1 MPFESIT
8 GSEYGRTVYIS
19 LVGEVGKMYRVGE
32 GGEEG
37 GATKSGTSY
46 RIHTEGGE
54 RRRRRRGDGERRRV
68 GAGAWRVRDP
78 KNVGCGGE
86 RDDRFLSMIHRF
98 GGRLRREV
106 ASRWKYMY
114 IYVSSNGT
122 LRDIIYFVNNISCC
136 TSWKLLTN

>member
-37 GATKSGTSY
+37 GATKSVTSY

-68 GAGAWRVRDP
+68 GAERGVCAIRKMLDAEGR
-78 KNVGCGGE
+78 GE
-86 RDDRFLSMIHRF
+86 RNDRFPSMIHRF

-106 ASRWKYMY
+106 AS
-114 IYVSSNGT
+114 
-122 LRDIIYFVNNISCC
+122 
-136 TSWKLLTN
+136 